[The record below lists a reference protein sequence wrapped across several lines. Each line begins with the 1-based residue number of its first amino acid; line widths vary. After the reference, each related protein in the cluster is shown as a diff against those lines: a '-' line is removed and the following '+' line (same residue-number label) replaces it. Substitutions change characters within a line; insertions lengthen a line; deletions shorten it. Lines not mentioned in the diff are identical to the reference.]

1 MLCRARSSLP
11 LSAAPEGCGGGG
23 SKSSEILLTSHR
35 DYKILYFI
43 LPNCAL
49 HRPAIRRQ
57 RHDAAIEARAARS
70 LVRLPPPVQLG
81 RRSLIV
87 FCRDYCAS
95 DITDDAVRQQAKA
108 VLCPA
113 EMDNDE
119 EVGVEL
125 S

>member
-1 MLCRARSSLP
+1 MVKLGISN
-11 LSAAPEGCGGGG
+11 
-23 SKSSEILLTSHR
+23 
-35 DYKILYFI
+35 
-43 LPNCAL
+43 LPNCVL
-49 HRPAIRRQ
+49 QRPAIRQ

-87 FCRDYCAS
+87 LCRDYCAS
-95 DITDDAVRQQAKA
+95 DITDDAARQKATA